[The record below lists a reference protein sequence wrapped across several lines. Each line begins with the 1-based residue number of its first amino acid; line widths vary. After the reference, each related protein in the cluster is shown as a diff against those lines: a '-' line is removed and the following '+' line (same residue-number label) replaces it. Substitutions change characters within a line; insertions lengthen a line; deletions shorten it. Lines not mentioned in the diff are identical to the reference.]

1 MVESPAKC
9 KTISKIVGK
18 GYDVL
23 ACNGHV
29 RVLPSRK
36 GAVQPER
43 GFAMDF
49 EVNPRS
55 ERTLA
60 ALRKSAARARAVYL
74 ATDPDREGEAIAA
87 HVGELLQPHVPQG
100 TQLRRISFGE
110 VTARAV
116 TEALAAP
123 REIDAQLVAAQK
135 ARQAVDYLVGFTMS
149 PMLWKKLPGCKSAGR
164 VQSVALRD
172 RRERRGRG
180 QPAGTRARRRCR
192 DVCARPLPPLMP
204 PPSCALRERWDIDL
218 ALGAAER
225 QGRPPRSPAYTRRRR
240 QRRGPPKRGSSTS
253 RRRRR
258 RTRRRAGC
266 GVAVVAGGDGEDDV
280 AQANAAAAVQH
291 RLTPEGCISR
301 LGMGVSSVMR
311 IASGCA
317 RRLVGGTQVDAA
329 PPTAPLSQAQS

>member
-1 MVESPAKC
+1 MRLISLSGGLALWPSGALYLPPKGPLFVRMCSSTPSEMTVPQLKAALKARGLKVGGVKKELLARLEAAASSGAAATAAPRAAVKRAPPPPPLAAGGGGTGPALLVVESPAKC

-116 TEALAAP
+116 TEALASP

-164 VQSVALRD
+164 VQSVALRLIVE
-172 RRERRGRG
+172 REEELRAFNP
-180 QPAGTRARRRCR
+180 QARAR
-192 DVCARPLPPLMP
+192 
-204 PPSCALRERWDIDL
+204 
-218 ALGAAER
+218 
-225 QGRPPRSPAYTRRRR
+225 
-240 QRRGPPKRGSSTS
+240 
-253 RRRRR
+253 
-258 RTRRRAGC
+258 
-266 GVAVVAGGDGEDDV
+266 
-280 AQANAAAAVQH
+280 AAAAAAATPPPAVSHSH
-291 RLTPEGCISR
+291 R
-301 LGMGVSSVMR
+301 
-311 IASGCA
+311 
-317 RRLVGGTQVDAA
+317 
-329 PPTAPLSQAQS
+329 

>member
-1 MVESPAKC
+1 MRLISLSGGLALWPSGALYLPPKGPLFVRMCSSTPSEMTVPQLKAALKARGLKVGGVKKELLARLEAAASSGAAATAAPRAAVKRAPPPPLAGGGGGTGPALLVVESPAKC

-164 VQSVALRD
+164 VQSVALRLIVE
-172 RRERRGRG
+172 REDELRAFNP
-180 QPAGTRARRRCR
+180 QARAR
-192 DVCARPLPPLMP
+192 
-204 PPSCALRERWDIDL
+204 
-218 ALGAAER
+218 
-225 QGRPPRSPAYTRRRR
+225 
-240 QRRGPPKRGSSTS
+240 
-253 RRRRR
+253 
-258 RTRRRAGC
+258 
-266 GVAVVAGGDGEDDV
+266 
-280 AQANAAAAVQH
+280 AAAAAATPPPPVSRCH
-291 RLTPEGCISR
+291 R
-301 LGMGVSSVMR
+301 
-311 IASGCA
+311 
-317 RRLVGGTQVDAA
+317 
-329 PPTAPLSQAQS
+329 